1 MPALTQDLRYGARV
15 LLRSPGFTLVAV
27 LTLAVGIAAN
37 TAIFSWIDG
46 ILVHPIPGAAQGG
59 ELASFETVTPNGEFI
74 TTSYPDY
81 RDYRDHLRLVSGL
94 AISNPTAVSIGEQDH
109 AERIWGELVSGN
121 YFAVLGVKPV
131 AGRFFS
137 PEEYGDKLGGYPVVV
152 ISNSLWKR
160 NYRADPSVIGSTI
173 RVNRQQ
179 LTIIGVAPPEFRGS
193 IPGLGFE
200 IWTPVVMASQ
210 LNLLPDWWLGDRKA
224 RNFIALARVKPGVTL
239 GRARGEAASIAN
251 QLAHAYAYQN
261 GGMSVTLL
269 PLWKGHF
276 GAQGMLLEPL
286 RILMAVCGV
295 VLLVV
300 CANVANLLLARAT
313 ARQREFSVRMALGAS
328 RIRMIR
334 QLLTESLVLAI
345 IGALAGIPL
354 ALWIGRWLGY
364 LLPPSGLPLTLDIT
378 LNADIFAFIL
388 LACLVVCLVSGLAPA
403 ISTAR
408 TSLNDALK
416 EGGRT
421 GASGAGA
428 QRLRGLLVVSEVALA
443 LVALIGAGLFTRSF
457 QLASRIQPG
466 FDPHRVLISHLG
478 FSSAE
483 YTASERLRFS
493 YRLRQRLE
501 SQPGITAVT
510 YADDIPLGFGKGSWE
525 DLKIEGYVPGPS
537 ENLKIYR
544 NAVAPGYFDLMRIPL
559 VDGRDFTEQDDDKH
573 PPVMIVNQTLAK
585 RFFQG
590 RNPIGHK
597 VYGWGDWFT
606 IIGVARDSKY
616 FEPNE
621 EALPFFYAPVGQVY
635 RVERYLCL
643 FVRAAGNPNDA
654 LAMVRNE
661 VRAMDPNV
669 GVFDAAPLEEYMRA
683 SLYPEKIA
691 AILMVVLGMVA
702 LTLAAMGLYSVMAYS
717 VSQRTSELGI
727 RMALGAQ
734 TTEVV
739 ALVVR
744 QAMVLTLVG
753 LAIGIAASLALTRLA
768 SGLLVQVSATDPL
781 IFGGAAL
788 FVAAISLAASYLPA
802 RRATRID
809 PLIALRYQ

>member
-1 MPALTQDLRYGARV
+1 MPTLAQDLRYGARI
-15 LLRSPGFTLVAV
+15 LLRSPGFTVVAV
-27 LTLAVGIAAN
+27 FTLAVGIAAN

-59 ELASFETVTPNGEFI
+59 ELASFETVTPNGEFVP
-74 TTSYPDY
+74 TSYPDY

-94 AISNPTAVSIGEQDH
+94 AISSATAFSVGEQDH
-109 AERIWGELVSGN
+109 AERVWGELVSGN
-121 YFAVLGVKPV
+121 YFAVLGVKPL

-137 PEEYGDKLGGYPVVV
+137 PDEYGDKSGGYPVVV
-152 ISNSLWKR
+152 ISDSLWKR

-200 IWTPVVMASQ
+200 MWTPVVMGAQ
-210 LNLLPDWWLGDRKA
+210 LNVLPDWWLGQRKA
-224 RNFIALARVKPGVTL
+224 RNFIGLARLRPGVTL
-239 GRARGEAASIAN
+239 GRARSEAASIAN
-251 QLAHAYAYQN
+251 RLAHAYAYED
-261 GGMSVTLL
+261 GGMSVTFL

-276 GAQGMLLEPL
+276 GAQGLLLEPL

-313 ARQREFSVRMALGAS
+313 ARQKEFSVRMALGAS
-328 RIRMIR
+328 RVRMVR
-334 QLLTESLVLAI
+334 QLLTESLLLAVL
-345 IGALAGIPL
+345 GALVGIPL

-364 LLPPSGLPLTLDIT
+364 LLPPTGLPLALDIT
-378 LNADIFAFIL
+378 LNADIFAFVL
-388 LACLVVCLVSGLAPA
+388 LACLVVCLASGLAPA
-403 ISTAR
+403 MSTVRA
-408 TSLNDALK
+408 SLNDALK

-421 GASGAGA
+421 GASGAGV
-428 QRLRGLLVVSEVALA
+428 QRLRSLLVVAEVALA

-478 FSSAE
+478 FSGAE
-483 YTASERLRFS
+483 YTASERLRFA

-501 SQPGITAVT
+501 SQPGIAAVT
-510 YADDIPLGFGKGSWE
+510 YTDDIPLGFGKGSWE
-525 DLKIEGYVPGPS
+525 DLKIEGYVPGPA

-559 VDGRDFTEQDDDKH
+559 IDGRDFTEQDDDKH
-573 PPVMIVNQTLAK
+573 LLVMIVNQSFVR

-590 RNPIGHK
+590 RNPMGHK

-606 IIGVARDSKY
+606 IIGVAKDSKY

-621 EALPFFYAPVGQVY
+621 QPLPFFYVPARQVY

-654 LAMVRNE
+654 LTLLRSE
-661 VRAMDPNV
+661 VRSMDPDV
-669 GVFDAAPLEEYMRA
+669 SVFDAAPLEEYMGA

-691 AILMVVLGMVA
+691 AILMAVLGIVA

-734 TTEVV
+734 TADVV

-744 QAMVLTLVG
+744 QAMILTLIG
-753 LAIGIAASLALTRLA
+753 LAIGVAASLAVTRLA
-768 SGLLVQVSATDPL
+768 AGLLIQVSATDPL

-788 FVAAISLAASYLPA
+788 FLAGIALAASYLPA
-802 RRATRID
+802 RRATHID

>member
-1 MPALTQDLRYGARV
+1 V
-15 LLRSPGFTLVAV
+15 F
-27 LTLAVGIAAN
+27 TLAVGIAAN

-59 ELASFETVTPNGEFI
+59 ELASFETVTSNGEFVP
-74 TTSYPDY
+74 TSYPDY

-94 AISNPTAVSIGEQDH
+94 AISTPTAFSIGEQDH

-121 YFAVLGVKPV
+121 YFAVLGVKPL

-137 PEEYGDKLGGYPVVV
+137 PDEYGDKLGGYPVAV
-152 ISNSLWKR
+152 ISDSLWKR

-173 RVNRQQ
+173 RVNRQK

-193 IPGLGFE
+193 MPGLGFE

-210 LNLLPDWWLGDRKA
+210 LNLLPDWWLRDRKA
-224 RNFIALARVKPGVTL
+224 RNFIALARLKPGVNL
-239 GRARGEAASIAN
+239 GRARAEAASIAN
-251 QLAHAYAYQN
+251 QLAHAYAYEN
-261 GGMSVTLL
+261 GGMSVTML
-269 PLWKGHF
+269 PVWKGHF
-276 GAQGMLLEPL
+276 GAQALLLEPL

-328 RIRMIR
+328 RVRMVR
-334 QLLTESLVLAI
+334 QLLTESLLLAI
-345 IGALAGIPL
+345 LGALAGIPL

-364 LLPPSGLPLTLDIT
+364 LLPPTGLPLTLDIT
-378 LNADIFAFIL
+378 LNGDIFAFIL

-428 QRLRGLLVVSEVALA
+428 RLRSLLVVAEVSLA
-443 LVALIGAGLFTRSF
+443 LVALISAGLFTRSF
-457 QLASRIQPG
+457 QLASHIQPG

-478 FSSAE
+478 FSGGE
-483 YTASERLRFS
+483 YTASERLQFS

-501 SQPGITAVT
+501 SQPGIAAVT

-525 DLKIEGYVPGPS
+525 DLKIEGYVPAPA
-537 ENLKIYR
+537 ENLKLYR

-573 PPVMIVNQTLAK
+573 PPVMIVNQTFAR

-597 VYGWGDWFT
+597 VNGWGDWFT
-606 IIGVARDSKY
+606 IIGVAKDSKY

-621 EALPFFYAPVGQVY
+621 QPMPFFYAPARQVY
-635 RVERYLCL
+635 RVERYVCL
-643 FVRAAGNPNDA
+643 FVRAAGNTSDA
-654 LAMVRNE
+654 LTLLRSE
-661 VRAMDPNV
+661 VRSMDPNV
-669 GVFDAAPLEEYMRA
+669 GVYDAAPLEEYMGA

-691 AILMVVLGMVA
+691 AILMAVLGIVA

-734 TTEVV
+734 TADVV

-744 QAMVLTLVG
+744 QAMVLTLIG
-753 LAIGIAASLALTRLA
+753 LAIGVAASLALTRLA
-768 SGLLVQVSATDPL
+768 AGLLVQVSATDPL

-788 FVAAISLAASYLPA
+788 FLAAISLAASYLPA

>member
-1 MPALTQDLRYGARV
+1 MPTLTQDLRYGARV

-46 ILVHPIPGAAQGG
+46 ILVHPIPGAAQAG
-59 ELASFETVTPNGEFI
+59 ELMSFEAVTPNGEFVN
-74 TTSYPDY
+74 TSYPDY

-94 AISNPTAVSIGEQDH
+94 AIASPTVFSVGEQDH
-109 AERIWGELVSGN
+109 AERIFGELVSGN
-121 YFAVLGVKPV
+121 YFSVLGVKPL

-137 PEEYGDKLGGYPVVV
+137 PDEYGDKLGGYPVTV
-152 ISNSLWKR
+152 ISDSLWKR

-173 RVNRQQ
+173 RVNRHE
-179 LTIIGVAPPEFRGS
+179 LTVIGVAPPEFRGS
-193 IPGLGFE
+193 IPGLRFE
-200 IWTPVVMASQ
+200 VWTPVVMASE

-224 RNFIALARVKPGVTL
+224 RNFASLARLKPGVTL
-239 GRARGEAASIAN
+239 AQARADAASIAN
-251 QLAHAYAYQN
+251 QLAHAYAYEN

-269 PLWKGHF
+269 PVWKGHF
-276 GAQGMLLEPL
+276 GAQAMLLEPL
-286 RILMAVCGV
+286 RILMAVCGL

-328 RIRMIR
+328 RARMVR
-334 QLLTESLVLAI
+334 QLLTESLLLAI
-345 IGALAGIPL
+345 LGALASIPL

-364 LLPPSGLPLTLDIT
+364 LLPPTGLPLTLDIT
-378 LNADIFAFIL
+378 LNGDIFAFVL

-428 QRLRGLLVVSEVALA
+428 RLRSLLVVAEVSLA
-443 LVALIGAGLFTRSF
+443 LVALICAGLFTRSF
-457 QLASRIQPG
+457 QLAARIQPG
-466 FDPHRVLISHLG
+466 FDPHHVLISHLG
-478 FSSAE
+478 FSSAG
-483 YTASERLRFS
+483 YTASERLQFS

-525 DLKIEGYVPGPS
+525 DLKIEGYVPGPA

-544 NAVAPGYFDLMRIPL
+544 NAVAPGYFNLMRIPL

-573 PPVMIVNQTLAK
+573 LPVVIINQTFA
-585 RFFQG
+585 RRYFQG
-590 RNPIGHK
+590 RNPMGHK
-597 VYGWGDWFT
+597 VNGWGEWFT
-606 IIGVARDSKY
+606 IIGVAKDSKY

-621 EALPFFYAPVGQVY
+621 QAMPFFYVPARQVY
-635 RVERYLCL
+635 RVERYVCL
-643 FVRAAGNPNDA
+643 YVRAPGSTNDA

-669 GVFDAAPLEEYMRA
+669 GVFDAAPLKEYMGA

-691 AILMVVLGMVA
+691 AILMAVLGVVA

-734 TTEVV
+734 TTDVV

-744 QAMVLTLVG
+744 QAMLLTLVG
-753 LAIGIAASLALTRLA
+753 LAIGVAASLALTRLA
-768 SGLLVQVSATDPL
+768 SGVLVQVSATDPV

-788 FVAAISLAASYLPA
+788 FLAAIALAASYLPA